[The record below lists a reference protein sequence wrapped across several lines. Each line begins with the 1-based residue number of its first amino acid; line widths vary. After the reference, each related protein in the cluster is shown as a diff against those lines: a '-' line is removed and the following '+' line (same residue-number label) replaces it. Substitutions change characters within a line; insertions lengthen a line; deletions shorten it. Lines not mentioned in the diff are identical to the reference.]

1 MGVSRRLSPGATAY
15 VSAVVVLGTLVCA
28 RLVVGGDP
36 AAWNASAILLFGSL
50 GVLATAVSFSY
61 QGVLPSVIVHQIGT
75 SFAYALFFIV
85 DPGAVACVLL
95 VMAIADWALNR
106 RRPLTAIFNMGQLML
121 ALGTATLLR
130 SLLRPGLHDL
140 EGVDPR
146 SVLAALASL
155 VGFFFVN
162 HLLTHVVISLASRRP
177 LLRLDAGTR
186 SGLLNEV
193 FCIVSGLAMAVL
205 WWVEPWLSIL
215 GVLPIWVLILLMVR
229 LAKREAQ
236 LEARQAELRSL
247 QGLGLEI
254 GSELDPERLR
264 AAVVRIAS
272 EALSARGALLAVLDG
287 SRQRLEVLAHQG
299 LSPAPPGLL
308 ALSGFAEDLLES
320 GELQLLPDPQARAAA
335 WPDLGFLGPGG
346 VLCAP
351 LQILGKRSGVLLL
364 HDGEGRRAFDDR
376 DVRRLE
382 TLVRFVDVAL
392 SNSQLLTDVRQVQAQ
407 LVHTEKMS
415 ALGMLV
421 SGVAHELNN
430 PLTSVKGYAQLLLHN
445 LEGLPG
451 HEDPSQAKMLTK
463 IASETDRAAKIVQNL
478 LTFSRKRTTEKTP
491 TDLNRVVEQVLE
503 LREYDLRVTNLEIV
517 RDLAPSL
524 PAVMADADQIQ
535 QVLLNLLT
543 NAEHAIRDLGR
554 PGRIT
559 VVSRAVE
566 GRVRL
571 EVGDDGPGI
580 APENL
585 KRIFVPFFTTKEIGR
600 GTGLGL
606 SICYGI
612 VQDHGG
618 TIEVDSAVGRGST
631 FRLEFP
637 ALAEAVLPA
646 SSRTV
651 AAQVPSPASS
661 AGRLL
666 VVDDEEAIAELV
678 RDVLEPEGWQVS
690 TARDGMEA
698 LEYVRDAPFD
708 VLLVDMRMPG
718 MDGKEF
724 FQALRERRPDLARR
738 VVFATGDSGS
748 EGTSQFLADAGTPL
762 LGKPYDLRALVEVV
776 SSVARA

>member
-1 MGVSRRLSPGATAY
+1 MAVSRRLSPGATAY
-15 VSAVVVLGTLVCA
+15 VWAVVVLGAAVCA
-28 RLVVGGDP
+28 NLVLGGDP
-36 AAWNASAILLFGSL
+36 AGWNGSAILLFGSL

-61 QGVLPSVIVHQIGT
+61 QGVLPSIIVHQIGT

-95 VMAIADWALNR
+95 VMATADWALNR
-106 RRPLTAIFNMGQLML
+106 RRPLTAVFNMGQLMV
-121 ALGTATLLR
+121 ALGAATTLR
-130 SLLRPGLHDL
+130 AALRPGLHAL
-140 EGVDPR
+140 SGVDPL
-146 SVLAALASL
+146 SVLTALASL
-155 VGFFFVN
+155 VAFFVVN

-205 WWVEPWLSIL
+205 WWVRPWLSVL

-236 LEARQAELRSL
+236 LEAGQAELRSL

-264 AAVVRIAS
+264 GSVVRIAS
-272 EALSARGALLAVLDG
+272 EALSSRGAFLAVLDG
-287 SRQRLEVLAHQG
+287 SRAHLEVLAHHG
-299 LSPAPPGLL
+299 LTPPPPETLPLPGYGDDFLEAGQIRLVQDLTDAP
-308 ALSGFAEDLLES
+308 
-320 GELQLLPDPQARAAA
+320 A
-335 WPDLGFLGPGG
+335 WPAVAFLGRGG
-346 VLCAP
+346 LLCAP
-351 LQILGKRSGVLLL
+351 LQILGKRCGLLVL
-364 HDGEGRRAFDDR
+364 HDGEGRRPFDER

-430 PLTSVKGYAQLLLHN
+430 PLTSVKGYAQLLLQR
-445 LEGLPG
+445 EEEPA
-451 HEDPSQAKMLTK
+451 QARMLTK
-463 IASETDRAAKIVQNL
+463 IAAETDRAAKIVQNL

-491 TDLNRVVEQVLE
+491 TDLNRVIEQVIE
-503 LREYDLRVTNLEIV
+503 LREYDLRVANLTIV

-524 PAVMADADQIQ
+524 PPVLADADQIQ
-535 QVLLNLLT
+535 QVLLNLIT
-543 NAEHAIRDLGR
+543 NAEHAIREAER

-559 VVSRAVE
+559 VSSRVLG
-566 GRVRL
+566 GRVRV
-571 EVGDDGPGI
+571 EVADDGRGI

-612 VQDHGG
+612 VQDHNG
-618 TIEVDSAVGRGST
+618 TIEVDSVVGRGAT

-637 ALAEAVLPA
+637 ILSGAALPEEAASETAAPA
-646 SSRTV
+646 P
-651 AAQVPSPASS
+651 AAGV
-661 AGRLL
+661 GRLL

-678 RDVLEPEGWQVS
+678 RDVLEPEGWEVR

-698 LEYVRDAPFD
+698 LARVREDRFD

-718 MDGKEF
+718 MDGREF
-724 FQALRERRPDLARR
+724 YEALRDRFPHLAQR
-738 VVFATGDSGS
+738 VVFATGDAGND
-748 EGTSQFLADAGTPL
+748 GTSQFLEDVGTPL

-776 SSVARA
+776 SNVARTGGVAA